1 MSDKI
6 ATLKPLIAE
15 HAFGV
20 GQLSWFDYI
29 YVTKTQIITYWLGKG
44 KSLLLAKTLIIMTI
58 LESLNDFVQ
67 CIMYN
72 SLENGWLNIE
82 PYS

>member
-6 ATLKPLIAE
+6 AILKPLLAE

-44 KSLLLAKTLIIMTI
+44 KSLLLATTLIIMTI
-58 LESLNDFVQ
+58 LESLNDLVQ

-72 SLENGWLNIE
+72 LLENGWLNIE

>member
-6 ATLKPLIAE
+6 AILKPLIAE

-44 KSLLLAKTLIIMTI
+44 KSLLLATTLIIMTI
-58 LESLNDFVQ
+58 LESLNDLVQ

-72 SLENGWLNIE
+72 LLENGWLNIE